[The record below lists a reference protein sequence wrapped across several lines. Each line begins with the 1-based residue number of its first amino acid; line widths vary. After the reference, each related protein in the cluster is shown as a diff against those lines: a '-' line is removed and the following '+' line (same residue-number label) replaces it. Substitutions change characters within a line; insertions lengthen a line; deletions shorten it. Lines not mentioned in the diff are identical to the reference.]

1 MLNFNWTDS
10 VHHDGSPR
18 YVRDTSNSPGTTVT
32 LRLRTGLDAPIERI
46 FVRTN
51 PDGEQRFTPM
61 HQVAADSACQWWE
74 TSLQL
79 RMLRNNYR
87 FYLLTSEGSWWLT
100 AGGMLRYTPTDA
112 SDFKILTHYQ
122 APIWVHDAVF
132 YPKSTP
138 RSFLP

>member
-1 MLNFNWTDS
+1 MPDLLCGGQAKTKDSFMLNFNWTAS
-10 VHHDGSPR
+10 VHHDGSPC
-18 YVRDTSNSPGTTVT
+18 YVHGTTNSPGTTVT
-32 LRLRTGLDAPIERI
+32 LRLRTGLDTPIERI

-51 PDGEQRFTPM
+51 PDGEQLFTPM
-61 HQVAADSACQWWE
+61 HQVATESVCQWWE

-100 AGGMLRYTPTDA
+100 AAGMLRSTPTDA

-122 APIWVHDAVF
+122 SPI
-132 YPKSTP
+132 
-138 RSFLP
+138 